1 MLYLLP
7 VESPQIAIMI
17 GSGLVML
24 IFMIWAA
31 PILVRGFKIQLQ
43 QPETRFMTQ
52 VLSGVVVG
60 AIALFFIFTYFLGID
75 LTRGAR
81 YNFVYFPA
89 VIVLLGA
96 SFAVCWHGSQNI
108 KGEDQITEGK

>member
-1 MLYLLP
+1 M
-7 VESPQIAIMI
+7 
-17 GSGLVML
+17 
-24 IFMIWAA
+24 
-31 PILVRGFKIQLQ
+31 QLQ
-43 QPETRFMTQ
+43 QPENRLMIQ
-52 VLSGVVVG
+52 VLSGFVVG

-96 SFAVCWHGSQNI
+96 SLAICWQFPRTMRG
-108 KGEDQITEGK
+108 